1 MKARVIAIGLAALLT
16 AGAAASLPSV
26 ARAASGADFILT
38 RQAGQDLLLGTF
50 GGLKTAIDAKA
61 DLKPLAGRADAMAK
75 WMKVFPLQ
83 FPPGSDTG
91 APTKALPSVW
101 SDRAGFEKAAA
112 NFVEAAEKLSVLA
125 KAGDT
130 DGFAAQFKVTAE
142 ACGACHKDYRAK

>member
-1 MKARVIAIGLAALLT
+1 MKTRVIAIGLAALLT

-26 ARAASGADFILT
+26 ARAAGAADIILI

-50 GGLKTAIDAKA
+50 GGLKTAIDAKV
-61 DLKPLAGRADAMAK
+61 DVKPLAGRADAMTK

-101 SDRAGFEKAAA
+101 SDRAGFDKAAA
-112 NFVEAAEKLSVLA
+112 NFTEASEKLATLA
-125 KAGDT
+125 KAGDAE
-130 DGFAAQFKVTAE
+130 GFAAQFKVTAE
-142 ACGACHKDYRAK
+142 ACGACHKEYRAK